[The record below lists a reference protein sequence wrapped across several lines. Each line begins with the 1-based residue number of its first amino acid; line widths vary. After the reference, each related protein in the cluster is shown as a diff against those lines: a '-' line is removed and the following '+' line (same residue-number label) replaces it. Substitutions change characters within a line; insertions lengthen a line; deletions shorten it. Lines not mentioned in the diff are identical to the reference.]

1 MGYEVRPDYIPRE
14 AIRMVW
20 KKRNKLNWHISSV
33 VSRNDTGK
41 LEVTSYAHLF
51 DACTQDWFA
60 IVSMLENLL
69 VTVKAGRPI
78 FFVAYLR
85 WDEVGYYHNN
95 FLLAALKDVGHR
107 VGISLK
113 TCLNHS
119 VTRTSV
125 IRFSV
130 TVL

>member
-1 MGYEVRPDYIPRE
+1 MRLKFKLRKLRKLYGDTIRNVIQEISLSDLYEMGYEVRPDYIPRE

-85 WDEVGYYHNN
+85 WDEVGY
-95 FLLAALKDVGHR
+95 
-107 VGISLK
+107 
-113 TCLNHS
+113 
-119 VTRTSV
+119 
-125 IRFSV
+125 
-130 TVL
+130 